1 MKLVEVQVTGFRPK
15 IIDCQLDL
23 SCFYRQTSC
32 HFLIETKALI
42 RVLLGCLCLLRH
54 IAQRGQQGLGALGL
68 SRWRIAI

>member
-15 IIDCQLDL
+15 IIDCQLDH
-23 SCFYRQTSC
+23 SCFYRQTLC

-42 RVLLGCLCLLRH
+42 RVLLGCLCLLRN